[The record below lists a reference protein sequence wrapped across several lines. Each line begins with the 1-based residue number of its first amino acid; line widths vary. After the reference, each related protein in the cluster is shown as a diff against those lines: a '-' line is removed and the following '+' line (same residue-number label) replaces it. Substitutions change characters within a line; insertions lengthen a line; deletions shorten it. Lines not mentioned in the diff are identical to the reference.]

1 MSKVLNISIF
11 TTYIV
16 VCNTQLPEFGWVEG
30 GKKYLSILK
39 NQNFVRQMAQICHD
53 YFQTEPPGAP
63 GEPSIVDF
71 DNKSVT
77 LRWAKPKDTGGRPI
91 SHYIIQK
98 KDKFGGW
105 FDALITDDLVNLT
118 LKFLT
123 T

>member
-1 MSKVLNISIF
+1 MIKIIADLVQSRYTRSFKLLEELLILNSF
-11 TTYIV
+11 
-16 VCNTQLPEFGWVEG
+16 P
-30 GKKYLSILK
+30 
-39 NQNFVRQMAQICHD
+39 
-53 YFQTEPPGAP
+53 EPPGAP

-105 FDALITDDLVNLT
+105 FDALITDDLVKGKRF
-118 LKFLT
+118 KFGQF
-123 T
+123 